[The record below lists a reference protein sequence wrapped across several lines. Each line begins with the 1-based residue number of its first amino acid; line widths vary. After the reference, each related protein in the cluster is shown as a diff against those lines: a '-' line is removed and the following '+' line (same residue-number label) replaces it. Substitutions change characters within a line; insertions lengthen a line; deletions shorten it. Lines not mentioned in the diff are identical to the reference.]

1 MFSYFKEK
9 SMRKILCA
17 TYLALQSSV
26 SFANDVV
33 LTWSEGENT
42 YTIKSV
48 GKEHDPA
55 TVQAYNQICTDFH
68 KADTTA
74 VHHMSEEEHSKFRD
88 QIINTR
94 AEGLKTGENSLL
106 LAYKNDG
113 LIGGSYYITDDEGKM
128 ICMSCGGFK
137 LDLDPQELL
146 KVQSQALFVLT
157 SKKYFKNG
165 EKLLATLAEGSANI
179 PLLQYF
185 GFVKSTHS
193 VEPGLPK
200 EGFLSFE
207 KDVGIS
213 VAWEIGEN
221 KYKLREESFDPAKCE
236 IFNEIC
242 FNFHMADKTGTNVL
256 DGIERTQE
264 ELIELAKDIIS
275 KRTTRLEQG
284 LASLLL
290 LYKGDTIVGGAYYMQ
305 EQNDTIVRM
314 ATTGFK
320 LDLEKAEMGLAQ
332 KMMFDA
338 LGAKKYFPQ
347 GERLI
352 VSLRNN
358 SAYIPVLQSYG
369 FIDSDYPLMVEFSP
383 KDLRTFERAVA

>member
-1 MFSYFKEK
+1 
-9 SMRKILCA
+9 MRKILCA
-17 TYLALQSSV
+17 TYLAVQSSV
-26 SFANDVV
+26 AFANDIGV
-33 LTWSEGENT
+33 TWSEGENT
-42 YTIKSV
+42 YAIKSV
-48 GKEHDPA
+48 GKEHEPA
-55 TVQAYNQICTDFH
+55 TVQAYNQICSNFH

-74 VHHMSEEEHSKFRD
+74 VYRLSEEEHSKFRD
-88 QIINTR
+88 EIINTR
-94 AEGLKTGENSLL
+94 AEGLKTGDNSLL
-106 LAYKNDG
+106 LAYKNDD

-137 LDLDPQELL
+137 LNLDRQELL

-157 SKKYFKNG
+157 SKKYFKKG
-165 EKLLATLAEGSANI
+165 EKLLATLAESSSNI
-179 PLLQYF
+179 PLLEYF
-185 GFVKSTHS
+185 GFVKSKLP
-193 VEPGLPK
+193 VEPGLPE

-221 KYKLREESFDPAKCE
+221 KYRLREESFDSVKCE

-256 DGIERTQE
+256 DGQERSQK
-264 ELIELAKDIIS
+264 ELENLAKGIIA
-275 KRTTRLEQG
+275 KRSARLEQG

-290 LYKGDTIVGGAYYMQ
+290 LYKDNTIVGGTYFMQ
-305 EQNDTIVRM
+305 EENDTIVRM
-314 ATTGFK
+314 TTTGFN
-320 LDLEKAEMGLAQ
+320 LDLGIDEKGRAQ
-332 KMMFDA
+332 KEMFDA

-352 VSLRNN
+352 VCLRNN
-358 SAYIPVLQSYG
+358 SAYIPDLQSFG
-369 FIDSDYPLMVEFSP
+369 FINSDYPVMVEFSP